1 LGIAKP
7 KLFHLINKREEF
19 RMNDLADRNQPVSVF
34 VRRCEWGAIWAGV
47 FIFTAIWAVFGT
59 LGMAIFAS
67 AAHPDAASSQLG
79 MSVGM
84 GIWAIVL
91 TIIAM
96 YVAGRETGRLAAV
109 ETRNDGLIHG
119 MIMFGLSF
127 VAVAILVM
135 LGASSLSGG
144 TGVAGNAHSSSVLTI
159 FTDLGWIGF
168 VALFLGWLA
177 AMWGAASS
185 VSRPAKSAVREIRPA
200 A

>member
-1 LGIAKP
+1 
-7 KLFHLINKREEF
+7 
-19 RMNDLADRNQPVSVF
+19 MNEVTNRNQPVYA
-34 VRRCEWGAIWAGV
+34 RRCDWGAIWAGV
-47 FIFTAIWAVFGT
+47 FIFSAIWAVFGT

-67 AAHPDAASSQLG
+67 AAKANTASPVLG

-91 TIIAM
+91 TFIAM

-109 ETRNDGLIHG
+109 QTRNDGLIHG

-127 VAVAILVM
+127 VAAAILVI
-135 LGASSLSGG
+135 LGGTSLSGG
-144 TGVAGNAHSSSVLTI
+144 TGVSGNAHNPYILTL
-159 FTDLGWIGF
+159 FADLGWLGF
-168 VALFLGWLA
+168 VALLLGWLA

-185 VSRPAKSAVREIRPA
+185 VSRVTTGAVREIRPA